1 MEERRRR
8 RRRRRRDA
16 LVRAFRAD
24 RGVRSVA
31 LGIQHCSWKQRDSP
45 PPCRLLAFTHGA
57 FDHPSA
63 ARQQVHL
70 SFLIA
75 IAPRQIMIALISF
88 HSRLPR
94 PWLRYAPFQQPVR
107 VKGADTR
114 GDKPVSFFRRVIC
127 RFVYNRI
134 SIPETWKFRTERSII
149 YFSGR
154 SFVVSHPDDL
164 SSLLSS
170 PTEYRYTF
178 IFLFSCLF
186 IYSFAFSLSFR
197 KVIKFP
203 FC

>member
-1 MEERRRR
+1 MVEIRAYTVFYLDSGTMEERRRR

-114 GDKPVSFFRRVIC
+114 GDKPVSFFRRVIYLADSFTITF
-127 RFVYNRI
+127 RFQRHGNFA
-134 SIPETWKFRTERSII
+134 P
-149 YFSGR
+149 SG
-154 SFVVSHPDDL
+154 V
-164 SSLLSS
+164 
-170 PTEYRYTF
+170 
-178 IFLFSCLF
+178 
-186 IYSFAFSLSFR
+186 
-197 KVIKFP
+197 
-203 FC
+203 